1 MRLVNARI
9 GVDRVATAPAP
20 DVWLLDAP
28 REMHRMLNMKPAPGW
43 SAADLQRMREVAE
56 RFPTLPVMFR
66 YAQVAGLNGEP
77 DEAARALGLACK
89 LNTERTCKELVA
101 QWAELQSTNAALQ
114 GIRPRDDAPA
124 ASR

>member
-1 MRLVNARI
+1 
-9 GVDRVATAPAP
+9 
-20 DVWLLDAP
+20 
-28 REMHRMLNMKPAPGW
+28 ML
-43 SAADLQRMREVAE
+43 
-56 RFPTLPVMFR
+56 FR
-66 YAQVAGLNGEP
+66 YALVARLDGQP
-77 DEAARALGLACK
+77 DEAARALALACK